1 MDPRSPRSKRGT
13 LAGELVAG
21 HELMHLLA
29 VGGMGEVYLARH
41 LKLGMVRAVKVIH
54 ADMREHEGT
63 RERFVRE
70 AQVLARLQHNSIVQI
85 VEFGAL
91 ENGWPFLA
99 MEYIEG
105 SNLERLVEAR
115 PLPLSP
121 TLVVLE
127 QLASAVAYAHDRGV
141 VHRDLKPSN
150 VLVRGGDV
158 RQVKIID
165 FGLALVLDSDAPRLT
180 DEKQMIGS
188 VAYMAPEQVER
199 ERNVTGAADIYALAG
214 LAYRLLSGAPPFTYS
229 SPVRLMTARVSEDP
243 PPLSKRCPDTPPM
256 LDALLER
263 CLCRD
268 PAKRPS
274 GAEVVAEL
282 ERLSRGTAVVTPQP
296 IVEPPPPGARR
307 IEVVV
312 LDRPRVP
319 EGHGLVLASKIM
331 ALIGEIASFL
341 SASDPELTSL
351 LRLESRIAEQIAV
364 LETDLDVLAG
374 ELTAKQHEQKRELLR
389 TLNAQQLP
397 LQRRMVEVVERHR
410 RHAGGR
416 IQTLF
421 DEIDHALD
429 ELESLRGLEAQ

>member
-1 MDPRSPRSKRGT
+1 
-13 LAGELVAG
+13 
-21 HELMHLLA
+21 
-29 VGGMGEVYLARH
+29 
-41 LKLGMVRAVKVIH
+41 
-54 ADMREHEGT
+54 MREHEGT

-127 QLASAVAYAHDRGV
+127 QLASALAYAHDRGV

-229 SPVRLMTARVSEDP
+229 SPVRLMTARSAAP
-243 PPLSKRCPDTPPM
+243 TRRRCST
-256 LDALLER
+256 R
-263 CLCRD
+263 CSSAACAAIPRSVRAARRSLRSSSVCR
-268 PAKRPS
+268 
-274 GAEVVAEL
+274 
-282 ERLSRGTAVVTPQP
+282 
-296 IVEPPPPGARR
+296 VEPPSSRHSPLSSHHHPAH
-307 IEVVV
+307 
-312 LDRPRVP
+312 D
-319 EGHGLVLASKIM
+319 ASKSWSSIVPVYPK
-331 ALIGEIASFL
+331 ATASC
-341 SASDPELTSL
+341 
-351 LRLESRIAEQIAV
+351 SR
-364 LETDLDVLAG
+364 
-374 ELTAKQHEQKRELLR
+374 
-389 TLNAQQLP
+389 
-397 LQRRMVEVVERHR
+397 RRSWR
-410 RHAGGR
+410 
-416 IQTLF
+416 
-421 DEIDHALD
+421 
-429 ELESLRGLEAQ
+429 